1 VINNNYEIVEA
12 QDWTKKIAPK
22 SFRGPS
28 NGGAYG
34 CCISHLRCI
43 DDATTNNYD
52 TIMIMEDDLMFH
64 KNFCEEWN
72 SISIPNNWNILYLSA
87 SQLKWENINLDKNKK
102 YYKAWKSLGGTAY
115 ILKKNMFQLIKKLF
129 FQERKPIDELL
140 IIVQNKFNC
149 YVLYPNLCI
158 NYMND
163 SNIRKNNTWK
173 IETTGKRF
181 KWDID
186 LYDQSII
193 LNNKIEPKTIKKTD
207 KIEEQNNDYSYKI
220 NHIKVRP
227 LSKTKQIKY
236 LNAKAHYI
244 ILNNNCNLYVNNKWY
259 KKLNKN
265 DHICINPNTNLYFQN
280 NDEQIV
286 EILESIIYI

>member
-1 VINNNYEIVEA
+1 LIQN
-12 QDWTKKIAPK
+12 Q
-22 SFRGPS
+22 
-28 NGGAYG
+28 
-34 CCISHLRCI
+34 
-43 DDATTNNYD
+43 
-52 TIMIMEDDLMFH
+52 
-64 KNFCEEWN
+64 
-72 SISIPNNWNILYLSA
+72 
-87 SQLKWENINLDKNKK
+87 K

-115 ILKKNMFQLIKKLF
+115 ILKHNMFQLIKKLF

-193 LNNKIEPKTIKKTD
+193 LSNKINPKIIKETD
-207 KIEEQNNDYSYKI
+207 KIKEQNNDYSYKI
-220 NHIKVRP
+220 NHIKVGA

-244 ILNNNCNLYVNNKWY
+244 ILNNNCDLYVNNKFFM
-259 KKLNKN
+259 KLNKN
-265 DHICINPNTNLYFQN
+265 GHICINPNTNLYFQN